1 MQLGNDQPLIGEKPN
16 LTKSKALKNIFDLSI
31 FTIIAMLFNQAYGMI
46 NTIYLGWSDNQ
57 AVNLAAVGLGMITT
71 NMFSLSF
78 SFTFNGALST
88 LVA

>member
-1 MQLGNDQPLIGEKPN
+1 
-16 LTKSKALKNIFDLSI
+16 
-31 FTIIAMLFNQAYGMI
+31 MI

-57 AVNLAAVGLGMITT
+57 TVNLAAVGLGMITT